1 MPQSRLN
8 LGLICAIIKTTALGA
23 EIDESP
29 GNDRLESLSARYLNA
44 KRAIFDCAY
53 AELNPEQRRAVFT
66 VNGPLLILAGAGSGK
81 TTVLVK
87 RIAYLVRYGNAYL
100 DDTVPNGL
108 TEADVSRLEGAAS
121 LEPEAM
127 NDILPEFICDSC
139 PPWRVLAITFTNKA
153 ANEIKSRLAAVL
165 GDESIS
171 REIWAGTF
179 HSICMRILRKHGDK
193 LGLCAKLHHL

>member
-1 MPQSRLN
+1 M
-8 LGLICAIIKTTALGA
+8 
-23 EIDESP
+23 
-29 GNDRLESLSARYLNA
+29 ESLSARYLNA

-108 TEADVSRLEGAAS
+108 TEADVSRLEGAAV
-121 LEPEAM
+121 A
-127 NDILPEFICDSC
+127 
-139 PPWRVLAITFTNKA
+139 RARG
-153 ANEIKSRLAAVL
+153 NERHFARIYLRLLSAV
-165 GDESIS
+165 
-171 REIWAGTF
+171 AGAG
-179 HSICMRILRKHGDK
+179 HY
-193 LGLCAKLHHL
+193 LHQ